1 MAVGSVSTN
10 ASSYKQPF
18 YKRLLGVPEI
28 GVLSAVILFFLA
40 FYLADA
46 SIIQRSTLQTLAQQG
61 TFIGLASFAM
71 SFLMMTGEIDLS
83 SGATAGLAAVV
94 TGMLLEFLGW
104 SEGASYLAAIGAAL
118 TVGLLN
124 SFITLWIGMPSFFA
138 TLATNFSVAGLL
150 VWLLNGKFIYLEGK
164 IPLME
169 QLASSGPLGF
179 PWMFC
184 IYVLLVILG
193 DWVMRTTKLGPI
205 LSAVGN
211 NRRAAQIVGIN
222 VKLVK
227 TCCFLFVS
235 LICGLAGLFVM
246 GYGKTADPGIGDGW
260 LLWVVAI
267 SIIGGGSLQG
277 GVGSI
282 IGSFLGTL
290 LISIIRIGLT
300 AAHVKTN
307 AQGIVVGVILIG
319 AVTLDAYRRKA
330 IKY

>member
-1 MAVGSVSTN
+1 MALESISTT

-18 YKRLLGVPEI
+18 YRRLLSTPEI

-40 FYLADA
+40 FYWADT
-46 SIIQRSTLQTLAQQG
+46 SIIQRSTLQTLAQQA

-71 SFLMMTGEIDLS
+71 SFLMMSGEIDLS

-94 TGMLLEFLGW
+94 TGMLVGFLGW
-104 SEGASYLAAIGAAL
+104 SEWPSYLAAIAAAL
-118 TVGLLN
+118 VVGLLN

-164 IPLME
+164 IPTVE
-169 QLASSGPLGF
+169 QLASSGPFGF

-184 IYVLLVILG
+184 VYLLLVILG

-205 LSAVGN
+205 LAAVGS

-282 IGSFLGTL
+282 MGSFLGTL

-319 AVTLDAYRRKA
+319 AVALDAYRRKA
-330 IKY
+330 ITY